1 MLPVVIAPLPWGVNE
16 AIHRGLAASLPCER
30 FAFARAPASFD
41 DAVAAVEE
49 ARRAAGERAVVVGHS
64 MAGLVALA
72 HALHHPQGVA
82 GLVLIGA
89 PAGPTYVK
97 DGLWQPGHPKH
108 AAYMDAVRADR
119 ASRDMRAYVRALM
132 RLSFHDA
139 ERFAPLEADLAH
151 ARADRERME
160 AFFRDELPKLDLR
173 ERLREVAA
181 PALVVAGREDPL
193 CTLRESEALARALP
207 RGEVVV
213 LEACGHF
220 PWYERPEAFRRALEP
235 FLGAIKA

>member
-16 AIHRGLAASLPCER
+16 AIHRGLAEALPCER

-41 DAVAAVEE
+41 DAVAAIEE

-64 MAGLVALA
+64 MAGLVSIS

-82 GLVLIGA
+82 GLVLVGA
-89 PAGPTYVK
+89 VSGPAYVK
-97 DGLWQPGHPKH
+97 DGLWQAGHPKH
-108 AAYMDAVRADR
+108 AAYMDAVRAYR

-132 RLSFHDA
+132 RLSFHDPA
-139 ERFAPLEADLAH
+139 RFAALEEDLAH
-151 ARADRERME
+151 ARADRDRMD

-173 ERLREVAA
+173 ERLREIQA

-193 CTLRESEALARALP
+193 CTLREQQALARALP
-207 RGEVVV
+207 RGELAV
-213 LEACGHF
+213 LEDCGHF
-220 PWYERPEAFRRALEP
+220 PWYERPEEFAAALAQ
-235 FLGAIKA
+235 FAGGLKA